1 MSPKGT
7 VRLYKL
13 LSGPDENLFLL
24 KCCILLP
31 DRPGELAALS
41 TIVGQRKG
49 NIVRFYYNRSE
60 HPEMV
65 LLEIVGKNE
74 AELRSLIDLFTEN
87 DYFAEKLTSGI
98 NQDIT
103 DPESILKVK
112 VRLENKPETL
122 GAYSTLLSEHNA
134 NVIYMLYDEDKDPH
148 SAEIVLAAPNP
159 EKVRSILKKM
169 NERDYYYKV
178 LYDGKDASQ
187 MHEIIGLK
195 LNERFFMRLNHLL
208 EPSDAEEIKKIIRS
222 TEEVSKTLITFSQEA
237 GSDLEKGDIYAQI
250 LALASTSIARTGHR
264 FKPLKMKVIESDDLT
279 FIGWKMPT
287 GGNIY
292 LMQTDGK
299 TVLFDCG
306 YGIYFKDFVSLLKS
320 EGFAPEHITDI
331 YLTHAD
337 ADHAGQSGLFEREF
351 DTRIHAH
358 PDSIHVF
365 NSGDRSWGIKTR
377 HSPLN
382 LHFTSL
388 INQFTEITPPGKEI
402 MTFSTNPIREI
413 GHFEVIDSFELGKYT
428 FEVIESLSGHIRGY
442 VFFFCFDAGIF
453 ISGDYLLDVS
463 SLSDDEIVNLN
474 RPRFLMTSTNL
485 DSTVFKKE
493 MQYLKEWLM
502 EEKKNRKTNLTICP
516 GHGKVYQI

>member
-1 MSPKGT
+1 MTHKDT
-7 VRLYKL
+7 ARLYKL
-13 LSGPDENLFLL
+13 LSGPDEYLFLL

-41 TIVGQRKG
+41 VMVGQWKA

-60 HPEMV
+60 HPEVV
-65 LLEIVGKNE
+65 LLEIVGKRE
-74 AELRSLIDLFTEN
+74 VDLRSLIDLFTEK
-87 DYFAEKLTSGI
+87 DYFEDKMTLGI
-98 NQDIT
+98 HQNIT
-103 DPESILKVK
+103 DPESILNVK
-112 VRLENKPETL
+112 VRLENKPGTL
-122 GAYSTLLSEHNA
+122 GAYSKLLSEHGA

-148 SAEIVLAAPNP
+148 SAQIVLATPNP
-159 EKVRSILKKM
+159 KDVRSILKEM

-187 MHEIIGLK
+187 IHEIIGLK

-222 TEEVSKTLITFSQEA
+222 TEEVSRKLISFSQEA
-237 GSDLEKGDIYAQI
+237 GEDLEKGDVYAQI

-292 LMQTDGK
+292 LMKVDGK

-351 DTRIHAH
+351 GTHIHAH
-358 PDSIHVF
+358 PDSIQIF
-365 NSGDRSWGIKTR
+365 KSGDRSWGIRSR

-382 LHFTSL
+382 LHFTRL

-402 MTFSTNPIREI
+402 TTFSTNTIRKI
-413 GHFEVIDSFELGKYT
+413 GHFNVIDRFELGKYT
-428 FEVIESLSGHIRGY
+428 FEVIESLSGHIKGN
-442 VFFFCFDAGIF
+442 VFFFCSGLGIF

-463 SLSDDEIVNLN
+463 SLSNDEIVNLN

-485 DSTVFKKE
+485 NSTVFKKE
-493 MQYLKEWLM
+493 MEYLKEWLM
-502 EEKKNRKTNLTICP
+502 EEKKNRKSKLTICP